1 MYNKSL
7 AFVKDTE
14 LLDFFLQHIRGHVN
28 ELELPAELDNLLL
41 AESFWAVKKEP
52 ITIAVSEEDF
62 RIITALSEKFGV
74 SKRLIAVYLTLQEMK
89 KFYAEV

>member
-1 MYNKSL
+1 MYNKALS
-7 AFVKDTE
+7 FVKDPE

-28 ELELPAELDNLLL
+28 ELELPTELDKLLL
-41 AESFWAVKKEP
+41 AESFWATKKEP

-62 RIITALSEKFGV
+62 RILTALAHRFGV